1 MGRLLAGTLVVA
13 LVSWVWSVAFYVVSP
28 VPYYAV
34 SATRDDIAA
43 GAALLEHFPE
53 TGTYIL
59 PGRTSPH
66 EVRAAMRAGGP
77 VATIYI
83 DRDGAPMSSP
93 RKIVLGTLHG
103 VAIGFLIGLGMRWL
117 TRRGWSFTDKIGI
130 AAIFG
135 ASYTAYPRV
144 ADIIWSDFP
153 QGYQWM
159 MIFSDGVSW
168 ILMAAV
174 MAWFTQSRRHQG
186 SSAPL

>member
-1 MGRLLAGTLVVA
+1 MGRLLAGSFVVA
-13 LVSWVWSVAFYVVSP
+13 LVSWVWSVLFYVVSP
-28 VPYYAV
+28 VPYWTV
-34 SATRDDIAA
+34 SATRDDLAA
-43 GAALLEHFPE
+43 GAALLEHFPA

-59 PGRTSPH
+59 PGRDSGD
-66 EVRAAMRAGGP
+66 EVRARMRAEGP
-77 VATIYI
+77 VATVYI

-103 VAIGFLIGLGMRWL
+103 VVIGFLIGLGMRWL
-117 TRRGWSFTDKIGI
+117 TRRGWGFTDKLAL

-135 ASYTAYPRV
+135 TAYTAYPRV

-174 MAWFTQSRRHQG
+174 MAWFTQPRS
-186 SSAPL
+186 P

>member
-1 MGRLLAGTLVVA
+1 MGRLLAGSFVVA
-13 LVSWVWSVAFYVVSP
+13 IVSWVWSVAFYVLSP
-28 VPYYAV
+28 IPYYTV
-34 SATRDDIAA
+34 SSTRDDIAA

-59 PGRTSPH
+59 PGRRSSP
-66 EVRAAMRAGGP
+66 EVRATMRANGP
-77 VATIYI
+77 VATVYI

-93 RKIVLGTLHG
+93 GKIAIGTLHG
-103 VAIGFLIGLGMRWL
+103 VVIGFLMGLGMRWL
-117 TRRGWSFTDKIGI
+117 TRRGWSFVDKLGV

-135 ASYTAYPRV
+135 TSYTAYPRV

-174 MAWFTQSRRHQG
+174 MAWFTERRTG
-186 SSAPL
+186 R